1 MTCPA
6 TADDAIPRPQRMTI
20 DELFTL
26 ENLNNAF
33 HECSRIAHWKESSQR
48 YRANLL
54 MNNAELQDD
63 LKSGEYRLSPTTSF
77 DLVERGKRRHIEA
90 PAIRDRIV
98 QKILC
103 QKILVPELTKPLI
116 YDNYASLKDRGT
128 SFARKRIEILLKR
141 FIRKHG
147 TNGYILQVDVRRYF
161 DNIDHGVLKEL
172 VHQRVHEPAEV
183 MTLIDYLIDASSE
196 TEKGLNLGSEAP
208 QIFAIYY
215 LSPLDTYVKTAR
227 GMKYYGRYMDDI
239 FVISDDK
246 EDLKRLLDEMRAQ
259 LARLKLEINERKTRI
274 TKLTH
279 GFTFMQ
285 IKYSIDGQR
294 VIKRP
299 THSKVV
305 RERRRLKKYR
315 YLLDKGITIEF
326 DVHNAYKSWRN
337 GVIKDCNAC
346 CKTIRNMD
354 RLYENLFPEHEVYCR
369 FGRERIIYNIYR
381 KEQLW
386 ILEHAQ

>member
-1 MTCPA
+1 
-6 TADDAIPRPQRMTI
+6 MTI
-20 DELFTL
+20 DYLFTL
-26 ENLNNAF
+26 ENLNNVF
-33 HECSRIAHWKESSQR
+33 HECSQIAHWKESSQR
-48 YRANLL
+48 YRSNLL
-54 MNNAELQDD
+54 MNNIKLQDD
-63 LKSGEYRLSPTTSF
+63 LKSGEYKLSPTTSF

-103 QKILVPELTKPLI
+103 QKILVPKLTKPLI

-141 FIRKHG
+141 FVRKHG
-147 TNGYILQVDVRRYF
+147 SDGYILQVDVRRYF
-161 DNIDHGVLKEL
+161 DSIDHRVLKEL
-172 VHQRVHEPAEV
+172 VHKKIHERPEI
-183 MTLIDYLIDASSE
+183 MELIDYLIDASSD
-196 TEKGLNLGSEAP
+196 TDKGLNLGSEAP

-215 LSPLDTYVKTAR
+215 LSPLDTYVKTVC

-239 FVISDDK
+239 FVISDSK
-246 EDLKRLLDEMRAQ
+246 EELKILLEGIRKQ
-259 LARLKLEINERKTRI
+259 LSRLKLELNERKTHI
-274 TKLTH
+274 TKLSH

-299 THSKVV
+299 SHSKVV
-305 RERRRLKKYR
+305 RERRRLKKYK
-315 YLLDKGITIEF
+315 LLFDKGVISEF
-326 DVHNAYKSWRN
+326 DIHNAYKSWRN

-346 CKTIRNMD
+346 KRTIQNMD
-354 RLYENLFPEHEVYCR
+354 RLYDDLFPEQDAYCNH
-369 FGRERIIYNIYR
+369 GREQIIHNTFR

-386 ILEHAQ
+386 ILENAL

>member
-1 MTCPA
+1 
-6 TADDAIPRPQRMTI
+6 MTI
-20 DELFTL
+20 DYLFTL

-33 HECSRIAHWKESSQR
+33 HECSQIAHWKESSQR
-48 YRANLL
+48 YRSNLL
-54 MNNAELQDD
+54 MNNIKLQDD
-63 LKSGEYRLSPTTSF
+63 LKSGEYKLSPTTSF

-103 QKILVPELTKPLI
+103 QKILVPKLTKPLI

-147 TNGYILQVDVRRYF
+147 SDGYILQVDVRRYF
-161 DNIDHGVLKEL
+161 DSIDHRVLKEL
-172 VHQRVHEPAEV
+172 VHKKIHERPEI
-183 MTLIDYLIDASSE
+183 MELIDYLIDASSD
-196 TEKGLNLGSEAP
+196 TDKGLNLGSEAP

-215 LSPLDTYVKTAR
+215 LSPLDTYVKTVC

-239 FVISDDK
+239 FVISDSK
-246 EDLKRLLDEMRAQ
+246 EELKILLEGIRKQ
-259 LARLKLEINERKTRI
+259 ISRLKLELNERKTHI
-274 TKLTH
+274 TKLSH

-285 IKYSIDGQR
+285 IKYSFDGQR

-299 THSKVV
+299 SHSKVV
-305 RERRRLKKYR
+305 RERRRLKKYK
-315 YLLDKGITIEF
+315 LLFDKGVISEF
-326 DVHNAYKSWRN
+326 DIHNAYKSWRN

-346 CKTIRNMD
+346 KRTMQNMD
-354 RLYENLFPEHEVYCR
+354 RLYDDLFPEQDVYCNH
-369 FGRERIIYNIYR
+369 GREQIIHNTFR

-386 ILEHAQ
+386 ILENAL

>member
-1 MTCPA
+1 
-6 TADDAIPRPQRMTI
+6 
-20 DELFTL
+20 
-26 ENLNNAF
+26 
-33 HECSRIAHWKESSQR
+33 
-48 YRANLL
+48 
-54 MNNAELQDD
+54 
-63 LKSGEYRLSPTTSF
+63 
-77 DLVERGKRRHIEA
+77 
-90 PAIRDRIV
+90 
-98 QKILC
+98 
-103 QKILVPELTKPLI
+103 
-116 YDNYASLKDRGT
+116 
-128 SFARKRIEILLKR
+128 
-141 FIRKHG
+141 
-147 TNGYILQVDVRRYF
+147 
-161 DNIDHGVLKEL
+161 
-172 VHQRVHEPAEV
+172 
-183 MTLIDYLIDASSE
+183 
-196 TEKGLNLGSEAP
+196 
-208 QIFAIYY
+208 
-215 LSPLDTYVKTAR
+215 
-227 GMKYYGRYMDDI
+227 
-239 FVISDDK
+239 
-246 EDLKRLLDEMRAQ
+246 
-259 LARLKLEINERKTRI
+259 
-274 TKLTH
+274 
-279 GFTFMQ
+279 MQ